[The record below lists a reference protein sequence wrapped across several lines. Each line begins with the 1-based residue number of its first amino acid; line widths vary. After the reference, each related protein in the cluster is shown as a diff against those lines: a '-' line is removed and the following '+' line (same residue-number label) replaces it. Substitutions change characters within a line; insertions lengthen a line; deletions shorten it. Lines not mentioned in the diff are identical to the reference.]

1 MERIF
6 GWYCRAL
13 EALMALMLA
22 IMVIMVFGNVVLRYG
37 FNSGITVSEEVS
49 RWLFVWMTFLGA
61 IVAVREHGHLGTDM
75 LISKLP
81 VWGKKLCLYASHAL
95 MIWASWLLLTGSWQQ
110 TLINWD
116 VSAPTTGASVG
127 IFYFVGVVFGVSA
140 IVFLLYDLWL
150 AVSGRLSD
158 DQLVMVH
165 ESEEQA
171 DIDRINAELAQRDA
185 EEAARLK
192 NIAGTASNKNN
203 NIAGGR

>member
-1 MERIF
+1 MTKIF
-6 GWYCRAL
+6 SWYCRGL
-13 EALMALMLA
+13 EGLMALMLA

-81 VWGKKLCLYASHAL
+81 TWGKKLCLYVSHLLMLFASY
-95 MIWASWLLLTGSWQQ
+95 LLLTGSWQQ
-110 TLINWD
+110 VLINWD

-150 AVSGRLSD
+150 AVSGKLSD
-158 DQLVMVH
+158 AELVMVH
-165 ESEEQA
+165 ESEEQG
-171 DIDRINAELAQRDA
+171 DIDKINAELARRDA
-185 EEAARLK
+185 EEAARQA
-192 NIAGTASNKNN
+192 AGNSNN
-203 NIAGGR
+203 NNTRGR

>member
-1 MERIF
+1 MTRIF
-6 GWYCRAL
+6 SWYCRGL
-13 EALMALMLA
+13 EGLMALMLA
-22 IMVIMVFGNVVLRYG
+22 IMVVMVFGNVVLRYG

-81 VWGKKLCLYASHAL
+81 TWGKKLCLYVSHGLTLFASY
-95 MIWASWLLLTGSWQQ
+95 LLLTGSWQQ

-150 AVSGRLSD
+150 ALSGKLSD
-158 DQLVMVH
+158 AELVMVH
-165 ESEEQA
+165 ESEEQG
-171 DIDRINAELAQRDA
+171 DIDRINAELARRDA
-185 EEAARLK
+185 EEAIARQR
-192 NIAGTASNKNN
+192 GSNNARGN
-203 NIAGGR
+203 

>member
-1 MERIF
+1 MTRIF
-6 GWYCRAL
+6 SWYCRGL
-13 EALMALMLA
+13 EGLMALMLA
-22 IMVIMVFGNVVLRYG
+22 LMVAMVFGNVVLRYG

-81 VWGKKLCLYASHAL
+81 TWGKKLCLVVAHGLMLFASY
-95 MIWASWLLLTGSWQQ
+95 LLLTGSWQQ

-150 AVSGRLSD
+150 ALSGKLSD
-158 DQLVMVH
+158 AELVMVH
-165 ESEEQA
+165 ESEEQG
-171 DIDRINAELAQRDA
+171 DIDRINAELARRDA
-185 EEAARLK
+185 EEAIARQR
-192 NIAGTASNKNN
+192 GSNNARGN
-203 NIAGGR
+203 

>member
-1 MERIF
+1 
-6 GWYCRAL
+6 
-13 EALMALMLA
+13 MALMLA
-22 IMVIMVFGNVVLRYG
+22 IMVVMVFGNVVLRYG

-81 VWGKKLCLYASHAL
+81 TWGKKLCLYLAHGLMLFASY
-95 MIWASWLLLTGSWQQ
+95 LLLTGSWQQ

-150 AVSGRLSD
+150 ALSGKLSD
-158 DQLVMVH
+158 AELVMVH
-165 ESEEQA
+165 ESEEQG
-171 DIDRINAELAQRDA
+171 DIDRINAELARRDA
-185 EEAARLK
+185 EEAVARQR
-192 NIAGTASNKNN
+192 GSNNARGN
-203 NIAGGR
+203 

>member
-1 MERIF
+1 MTRIF
-6 GWYCRAL
+6 SWYCRGL
-13 EALMALMLA
+13 EGLMALMLA
-22 IMVIMVFGNVVLRYG
+22 IMVVMVFGNVVLRYG

-81 VWGKKLCLYASHAL
+81 TWGKKLCLYLSHVL
-95 MIWASWLLLTGSWQQ
+95 MLFASWLLLSGSWQQ

-140 IVFLLYDLWL
+140 IVFLLYDLWR
-150 AVSGRLSD
+150 AVTGKLSD
-158 DQLVMVH
+158 DELVMVH
-165 ESEEQA
+165 ESEEQG
-171 DIDRINAELAQRDA
+171 DIDRINAELARRDA
-185 EEAARLK
+185 EEALARQRNTTSRGK
-192 NIAGTASNKNN
+192 
-203 NIAGGR
+203 